1 MLALSASEMS
11 FYLCANAGNVFLK
24 KENAESV

>member
-11 FYLCANAGNVFLK
+11 FSLRAKAGNVFK